1 MKETIHAITMN
12 TVLFAVAAVFATKA
26 YKWIAPLLFGRR
38 KGESF
43 PEHVQRVVNEKEQD
57 RLKQRDLNMGR
68 ARALRVRLINLG
80 VLFGFLV
87 LVGVCMPRVGF
98 AVTNQAVLVFGAYVF
113 VGFIACLALRVVPA
127 EALAGLNWNSRLD
140 VRLYYVWLWPINIIK
155 TITRKG

>member
-26 YKWIAPLLFGRR
+26 YKWIAPLLFNRR

-43 PEHVQRVVNEKEQD
+43 PEHVQRVANEHEQD

-87 LVGVCMPRVGF
+87 LVGVGMPRFGF
-98 AVTNQAVLVFGAYVF
+98 AVTNQAVLVFGVYVL

-140 VRLYYVWLWPINIIK
+140 VRLYYVWLWPLNIIK
-155 TITRKG
+155 TFTHKG